1 MAILSNKRTAA
12 KALFEAGDRPTDQN
26 FADIFDSIVFIV
38 LSLK

>member
-1 MAILSNKRTAA
+1 MAQTAKSVILG
-12 KALFEAGDRPTDQN
+12 LFEAGDRPTDQN